1 MIKCTLFGRGHLT
14 FTAVYLHPPISIVPL
29 LFLCLNCRVL
39 YVKSL
44 SIPNAI
50 RVESEINQM
59 IYLVSDND
67 ILFEIF
73 LLTSSKV
80 GSGWTG

>member
-1 MIKCTLFGRGHLT
+1 M
-14 FTAVYLHPPISIVPL
+14 
-29 LFLCLNCRVL
+29 
-39 YVKSL
+39 KSL

-80 GSGWTG
+80 GSGWTGWDLGSHFHIVCPGEMNQLKGHL

>member
-1 MIKCTLFGRGHLT
+1 M
-14 FTAVYLHPPISIVPL
+14 
-29 LFLCLNCRVL
+29 
-39 YVKSL
+39 KSL